1 VLLVVNQNNKGIPI
15 GYLLFS
21 AASGAQRTSS
31 SYNHAI
37 LKELL
42 KQYKD
47 ELSIE
52 NNCEFLPKVSSIC
65 CIFLLFIC
73 NINQIYVN

>member
-1 VLLVVNQNNKGIPI
+1 LIINQDNKGIPI

-21 AASGAQRTSS
+21 AASGAQRASS
-31 SYNHAI
+31 SYNHSI

-47 ELSIE
+47 KLSIE
-52 NNCEFLPKVSSIC
+52 NNCKFLPKVSNLS
-65 CIFLLFIC
+65 FFI
-73 NINQIYVN
+73 V

>member
-1 VLLVVNQNNKGIPI
+1 VNQDNKRILI

-21 AASGAQRTSS
+21 TASGISS

-47 ELSIE
+47 KISIE
-52 NNCEFLPKVSSIC
+52 NNHDFLPKVAIT
-65 CIFLLFIC
+65 
-73 NINQIYVN
+73 NTDHKETED

>member
-1 VLLVVNQNNKGIPI
+1 MALYTLMELLDFLIKNGI
-15 GYLLFS
+15 
-21 AASGAQRTSS
+21 SS

-47 ELSIE
+47 KISIE
-52 NNCEFLPKVSSIC
+52 NNHDFLPKVAIT
-65 CIFLLFIC
+65 
-73 NINQIYVN
+73 NTDHKETED

>member
-1 VLLVVNQNNKGIPI
+1 MALYTLMELLDFLIKNRI
-15 GYLLFS
+15 
-21 AASGAQRTSS
+21 SS

-47 ELSIE
+47 KISIE
-52 NNCEFLPKVSSIC
+52 NNHEFLPKVAITDTGHKETED
-65 CIFLLFIC
+65 
-73 NINQIYVN
+73 